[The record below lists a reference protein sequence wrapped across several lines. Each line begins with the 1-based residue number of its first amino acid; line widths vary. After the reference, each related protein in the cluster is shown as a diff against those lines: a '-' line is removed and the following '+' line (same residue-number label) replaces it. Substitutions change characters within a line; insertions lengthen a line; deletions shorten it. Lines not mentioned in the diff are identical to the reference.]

1 MEWKKSIDCCIW
13 KALGLRNQSG
23 AHNSTHLTPS
33 RNQSHLTLKET
44 EKGYPVV
51 CQGKRGNGCDG
62 WPAIHCPTFLAGLC
76 PTRTGSPTIQCQAG
90 ARIFV
95 G

>member
-1 MEWKKSIDCCIW
+1 MVLITF
-13 KALGLRNQSG
+13 
-23 AHNSTHLTPS
+23 THLPPI
-33 RNQSHLTLKET
+33 RNRSHLTLKET

-51 CQGKRGNGCDG
+51 CQGNRGDGCDG
-62 WPAIHCPTFLAGLC
+62 QPAIHCPTFLAGLC
-76 PTRTGSPTIQCQAG
+76 PSRTGPPTIQFLEG